1 MGEAVPDIA
10 ALVRATLAV
19 FAKSNSAQL
28 FRRCPGAAIVG
39 QCRTMSDKYAWPPYS
54 SYAPPGV
61 LKVSASALQIARHRP
76 QVIVFGWRD
85 SGWVR
90 KPPGGPRIELG
101 PGIDLGACDAA
112 DVPRDVL
119 QTVDGVEFAVRIPR
133 HIYENS
139 ALRLIDADET
149 EASALRLR

>member
-1 MGEAVPDIA
+1 
-10 ALVRATLAV
+10 
-19 FAKSNSAQL
+19 
-28 FRRCPGAAIVG
+28 
-39 QCRTMSDKYAWPPYS
+39 MSDKYRWPPYS
-54 SYAPPGV
+54 FYAPPGV
-61 LKVSASALQIARHRP
+61 VKVSASALQMARELAERVLVTRPGFP

-119 QTVDGVEFAVRIPR
+119 QTVDGIEFAVRIPR

-139 ALRLIDADET
+139 ALRLIDTDET
-149 EASALRLR
+149 EASGLRLR